1 MPTNEYLSEDVKETL
16 MDSMYP
22 ITAALEKQNLKMVE
36 MDGYNSIQIGLSEI
50 ESTDELEAKSWL
62 ENNGINYGYLGNG
75 YSGIILLRDEN
86 IVLEFGGG
94 LNNIKSIFKVIDSN
108 GNVVDPSIPLKELAA
123 KRAKDN
129 QQKAEV
135 WVKELYKQRKE
146 EEEKEKVK
154 IGMTQ
159 NEVTERLGQPIDI
172 NTTITKDGTTEQ
184 WVYSGGVYLYF
195 EDGILDTIQN

>member
-108 GNVVDPSIPLKELAA
+108 GNVVDPSILLKSWLL
-123 KRAKDN
+123 KGRKTIN
-129 QQKAEV
+129 K
-135 WVKELYKQRKE
+135 KQRYGLKSFTN
-146 EEEKEKVK
+146 KGKK
-154 IGMTQ
+154 
-159 NEVTERLGQPIDI
+159 R
-172 NTTITKDGTTEQ
+172 KKKRK
-184 WVYSGGVYLYF
+184 
-195 EDGILDTIQN
+195 